1 VKVALVVVYDPSA
14 GFVTG
19 GGWIVSPPGAYMP
32 NPSLT
37 GNATFGFVSKYKK
50 GNNEPTGD
58 TEFQFALAN
67 LGFRSTA
74 YEWLVVSGAR
84 AQFKGSGTI
93 NDQGDYRFILT
104 AVDGKLNGGD
114 EQDKFRIRI
123 WDNQGGALV
132 YDNQLNDPDSADPTT
147 VISGGQIVIHT
158 NNGNGKN
165 QAALAAQ
172 AADEI
177 NGEGRPGEVE
187 VEWQIVLGGEGGQQ
201 SVLRGG
207 SGAPYFDLIAP
218 GDYDGDG
225 QPDLAIF
232 RRANGQW
239 LIKRSTDGGLIQL
252 QWGMGADLPAAAD
265 YDGDGKTDI
274 AVWRGATGQWFI
286 LRSSDGAKQV
296 IVWGA
301 GSAPYNDQPAPADYD
316 GDGRADVA
324 VWRAAE
330 GKWYAL
336 GSSTNSLLT
345 KTGEPPA
352 TANRQ

>member
-1 VKVALVVVYDPSA
+1 L
-14 GFVTG
+14 
-19 GGWIVSPPGAYMP
+19 
-32 NPSLT
+32 LT

-67 LGFRSTA
+67 LLFKSTA

-84 AQFKGSGTI
+84 AQYKGSGTI

-104 AVDGKLNGGD
+104 AIDGKLNGG
-114 EQDKFRIRI
+114 QDKFRIRI
-123 WDNQGGALV
+123 WNNQDGGLV
-132 YDNQLNDPDSADPTT
+132 YDNQINDPDSADPTT
-147 VISGGQIVIHT
+147 VIGGGQIVIRT
-158 NNGNGKN
+158 NGNGNGKN
-165 QAALAAQ
+165 QAALAPQ

-177 NGEGRPGEVE
+177 NGEGQLRAAE
-187 VEWQIVLGGEGGQQ
+187 VEWQIILGDEGRQQ

-207 SGAPYFDLIAP
+207 SGAPYFDVIAP

-232 RRANGQW
+232 RRANGYW
-239 LIKRSTDGGLIQL
+239 MIKRSTDGGLTQL
-252 QWGMGADLPAAAD
+252 QWGLGADLPVAAD

-296 IVWGA
+296 LVWGA
-301 GSAPYNDQPAPADYD
+301 GLAPFNDQPAPADYD
-316 GDGRADVA
+316 GDGKADVA
-324 VWRAAE
+324 VWRAAD

-336 GSSTNSLLT
+336 GSASNSVFT

-352 TANRQ
+352 TANKQ